1 MSVNNYLWII
11 LCYLLLISSQKLL
24 KKRRNIINLSFTI
37 NNNYTEKL
45 LIPLISTLENSAN
58 NTIYHIFILVGEDF
72 EKKNELLL
80 YNLETIYYNC
90 FIHIINLHKEFEN
103 VYKSFLDI
111 TVYYRLKLP
120 EICENITRIIYI
132 DCDSIILKD
141 LNELFTLNFGGNY
154 ILGKLDIFPDELDR
168 FNIYIKN
175 NINSGVL
182 LMDLYNLRKY
192 KYVEKF
198 MNYTKN
204 NNNKFYLKA
213 HDQTLINYICHDKI
227 GILKPKYHMWPFKDY
242 LAFINEHKRT
252 RIKYDP
258 IDVQEGFN
266 DPFIVHFP
274 GKFKYKD
281 SFRNISFY
289 KNYYDYMKV
298 AEKTREKFNEKYN
311 NTINIT
317 NITKNKLTEYNISL
331 NNITENNIT
340 QNKLTEYNISLNNI
354 TENNITIY

>member
-24 KKRRNIINLSFTI
+24 KKRKKIINLSFTI

-45 LIPLISTLENSAN
+45 LIPLISTLENSGN

-72 EKKNELLL
+72 KKRSELLL
-80 YNLETIYYNC
+80 YNLEAIYYNC

-168 FNIYIKN
+168 FNIYVKN

-182 LMDLYNLRKY
+182 LLDLKSLRKY
-192 KYVEKF
+192 NYVEKF

-204 NNNKFYLKA
+204 NNNKFYLNA

-227 GILKPKYHMWPFKDY
+227 GILKPKYHMWPFKPFKDY

-281 SFRNISFY
+281 SLRNFPFY
-289 KNYYDYMKV
+289 KNYYNYMKI
-298 AEKTREKFNEKYN
+298 AKKIIKKFNKKYN
-311 NTINIT
+311 NIINIT
-317 NITKNKLTEYNISL
+317 NITKNILK
-331 NNITENNIT
+331 
-340 QNKLTEYNISLNNI
+340 EYNISLNNI